1 MLSSRNEM
9 IAVGVLIFYLAFVP
23 GFQVVRDLLSTS
35 VGKALALAGI
45 IYVHKKLSCSVAL
58 LLVVVYLTCKSNAW
72 EYLTNP
78 TAEVD
83 AKGTKCPDGYAY
95 DFAMKKC
102 QVSSSMAGG
111 VPPPP
116 DPSEDKNASVDTPPP
131 NNKITTAPM
140 TTPTAT
146 MPAANTPNEKSGVQ
160 PASGTSSSAAKV

>member
-23 GFQVVRDLLSTS
+23 GFEVVRDLLSTH

-45 IYVHKKLSCSVAL
+45 IYVHKYVSCSVAL
-58 LLVVVYLTCKSNAW
+58 LLVIGFLRCQMNAW
-72 EYLTNP
+72 EYMTNP

-83 AKGTKCPDGYAY
+83 PEEGTKCPDGYAY

-111 VPPPP
+111 VPPP
-116 DPSEDKNASVDTPPP
+116 DSSEKGASVDTPPP
-131 NNKITTAPM
+131 NKKITTAPM

-146 MPAANTPNEKSGVQ
+146 MPPVKPSDNKGGVQ
-160 PASGTSSSAAKV
+160 PASGSSSSAAHV

>member
-58 LLVVVYLTCKSNAW
+58 LLVIGFLRSQMNSW

-146 MPAANTPNEKSGVQ
+146 MPPANTPNEKSGVQ